1 MDNPYKVGD
10 RVLASRAQDGENHE
24 DANVVDA
31 YSLLIG
37 GEELPMVVVAFTDG
51 DRAWLKADGAD
62 VMPAP
67 EEDDEAAEEGETRD
81 GS

>member
-24 DANVVDA
+24 DATVVDA
-31 YSLLIG
+31 YSLIIG
-37 GEELPMVVVAFTDG
+37 GEERPMVVVAFRDG
-51 DRAWLKADGAD
+51 DRAWLEASSAD

-67 EEDDEAAEEGETRD
+67 EEDEEAAEGGE
-81 GS
+81 S